1 MNFVNLSEWFW
12 LDCFL
17 RMSANEW
24 SFSEIRNGKRFILA
38 SSESRNRRQ
47 NFSFDNPTALSLPV
61 MILRSL
67 MQWSTEWEVE
77 RENRFVHFAK
87 KKFVIQ
93 DWYFDCGVLVILY
106 HRKLVKEHRNY
117 FLVTGRNKRDSQR
130 ITGVCEFYSGAY
142 NLFSFLSWSLPLS
155 RQFLI
160 TIWTTERSWF
170 RNLRGYPDLVRVSPK
185 RLRVNRH

>member
-1 MNFVNLSEWFW
+1 MWPTARVWMYRETWLHRRSHSANQWSFASWLCSLWTLSWSINFVNQSEWFR

-17 RMSANEW
+17 RVSANEW
-24 SFSEIRNGKRFILA
+24 SFSEIKWKRFILA

-106 HRKLVKEHRNY
+106 HRKLVKERRNY
-117 FLVTGRNKRDSQR
+117 FLVTGRNKRDSQGR
-130 ITGVCEFYSGAY
+130 TGVCEIYSGA
-142 NLFSFLSWSLPLS
+142 
-155 RQFLI
+155 
-160 TIWTTERSWF
+160 
-170 RNLRGYPDLVRVSPK
+170 
-185 RLRVNRH
+185 